1 MNRTVPAEIVDDAPD
16 PASKFMQ
23 LMQGQGNIGVGG
35 RLGIDRVL
43 ESRFR
48 LITAAKMDQLKKEQA
63 KLQEQLEEIVQQI
76 EDWLEADSEKRAKGY
91 QAKQTAAFETLGYDG
106 GTVEYAITT
115 TVCTPPE
122 RKGKKR
128 KEPKEYECYTIAIR
142 VTTSSKAV
150 DTWSGSIV
158 VGNGLKYKLNATAI
172 RRLQR
177 RDEIQEGLEAVA
189 AQMRQLRV
197 DEASMIDRLK
207 LVADEKMTLQLLNE
221 MPELAE
227 ALEATVAEV
236 TTDPLLM
243 KMVGAENLKRLEDTS
258 S

>member
-1 MNRTVPAEIVDDAPD
+1 MNRTVTSEIVDDT
-16 PASKFMQ
+16 PASQFMQ

-63 KLQEQLEEIVQQI
+63 KLQEQLEEITQQI
-76 EDWLEADSEKRAKGY
+76 EDWLEADSAKRIKGFQSLHTASYAK
-91 QAKQTAAFETLGYDG
+91 LGYDPES
-106 GTVEYAITT
+106 VEYSVTT
-115 TVCTPPE
+115 SVCRPPE

-128 KEPKEYECYTIAIR
+128 KEPKEYSDYTVA
-142 VTTSSKAV
+142 VAVSSSSRAV
-150 DTWSGSIV
+150 DTWSGSV
-158 VGNGLKYKLNATAI
+158 TVGNGLKYKLNATAI

-177 RDEIQEGLEAVA
+177 RDEVQEEMEAVSN
-189 AQMRQLRV
+189 QMRQLKV
-197 DEASMIDRLK
+197 DEASMVDRLK
-207 LVADEKMTLQLLNE
+207 LVADEKMTLQLLRE

-227 ALEATVAEV
+227 ALEATVADVSE
-236 TTDPLLM
+236 DPLLR
-243 KMVGAENLKRLEDTS
+243 KMLGAENLRRGLEDHS